1 VRQNRKQGDG
11 PGKVAKRLVI
21 VAGIAALW
29 SVAVVGRLGYLQLVR
44 HGEYLARAMRQ
55 QQRTVEITPQRG
67 TIYDRNGHPLAM
79 SIAVKSAFAVPAEI
93 GDMSLAA
100 HLLSGIVN
108 VPQDILQARF
118 EASKSFA
125 WVSRKLP
132 PEKVEALQ
140 ALNLKGIYFQEE
152 NQRFYPKRDLAAHVL
167 GFVDTDE
174 KGLGGIESELDGLI
188 RSKSEK
194 IIVMADARQR
204 WFDGSEAQRERGAN
218 VILTLDEKIQYI
230 AQRELAAAMEKT
242 RAQAGSVIVI
252 NPNNGEI
259 LALANWPKFNPNA
272 ATGVPAEARM
282 NRSVSAVYE
291 PGSTFKLIT
300 LAAAF
305 DQGLIRADQIFDC
318 ENGSIVLSGHRIHD
332 HKRFGLLTVSE
343 ILAKSSDVGAIKI
356 AGLLGPQRFYDYI
369 RAFGFGAQTGV
380 DMPGESRGILKKPEA
395 WSGISIGS
403 VSMGQEV
410 GVTPVQLITAVSA
423 IANGGMLYRPHV
435 ISELRRAKKVLP
447 MEGVLAPVEPRRVIR
462 PETAA
467 SLRGMME
474 GVVLNGTGFLAR
486 LDGWT
491 AAGKTGSAQKIDPN
505 TGRYSPTNFVASFT
519 GFAPINNPAVTILV
533 SIDSPVGLHE
543 GGPVAAPIFKRIAEQ
558 VLPYLEVPRDVPL
571 NPRLIQAAY
580 KKEELSD
587 AASLDDSTATDFSAE
602 LEDTPMDVPPA
613 NSKTSSAEPVKRAS
627 EVMMATDEGGDVAV
641 PDFAAKTMR
650 EVSEM
655 CVRLGLEPILVGS
668 NLAIE
673 QTPAPGANVKH
684 GAKVTVQFG
693 TPSTK
698 PAGKSAVRS
707 AVAKPVAAKPAP
719 RTVSRTTMK
728 PVKDPREKKTPTLSA
743 SVAAGAG
750 PSSKKR

>member
-1 VRQNRKQGDG
+1 MRHNRAQGDG
-11 PGKVAKRLVI
+11 GRKTVKRLVI
-21 VAGIAALW
+21 VAGLALLW
-29 SVAVVGRLGYLQLVR
+29 SAAVVGRLGYLQLVR
-44 HGEYLARAMRQ
+44 HGDYLARALRQ
-55 QQRTVEITPQRG
+55 QQRTIDITPQRG

-93 GDMSLAA
+93 ADESLAA

-108 VPQDILQARF
+108 VPQDVLQARF

-132 PEKVEALQ
+132 PEKVEAVQ

-204 WFDGSEAQRERGAN
+204 WFDGGEAQRERGAN
-218 VILTLDEKIQYI
+218 VVLTLDEKIQYI
-230 AQRELAAAMEKT
+230 AQRELNAAMEKT
-242 RAQAGSVIVI
+242 RAQAGSVIVM

-356 AGLLGPQRFYDYI
+356 AVQLGPPRFYDYI

-380 DMPGESRGILKKPEA
+380 DMPGESRGVVRKTES

-403 VSMGQEV
+403 ISMGQEV
-410 GVTPVQLITAVSA
+410 SVTPMQLITAVSA
-423 IANGGMLYRPHV
+423 IANGGTLYRPHV
-435 ISELRRAKKVLP
+435 ISELRRENKVLP
-447 MEGVLAPVEPRRVIR
+447 MEGLLAPVEPRRVIR

-467 SLRGMME
+467 TVRALME

-491 AAGKTGSAQKIDPN
+491 AGGKTGSAQKTDPA

-543 GGPVAAPIFKRIAEQ
+543 GGPVAAPVFKRIAEQ

-587 AASLDDSTATDFSAE
+587 AASLEDFTATDFSGQVEEAPAE
-602 LEDTPMDVPPA
+602 LNVAPVY
-613 NSKTSSAEPVKRAS
+613 SKAVEPVKRAS
-627 EVMMATDEGGDVAV
+627 EVMMTTDEGGDVTV
-641 PDFAAKTMR
+641 PDFGGKTMR
-650 EVSEM
+650 DVSEM
-655 CVRLGLEPILVGS
+655 CLRLGLDPVLVGS
-668 NLAIE
+668 NLAVE
-673 QTPAPGANVKH
+673 QMPAAGANVKH
-684 GAKVTVQFG
+684 GARVTVQFG
-693 TPSTK
+693 TPTGK
-698 PAGKSAVRS
+698 PAKQARVH
-707 AVAKPVAAKPAP
+707 K
-719 RTVSRTTMK
+719 VS
-728 PVKDPREKKTPTLSA
+728 
-743 SVAAGAG
+743 
-750 PSSKKR
+750 SSRNR